1 MGTHSKPVR
10 QGQAREG
17 ATVRVE
23 YKSFMKL
30 LTPTDKGGLPVN
42 NGQASRF
49 DGTVKSKGSKAN
61 SYMIHPPHFDR
72 ALEIIR
78 GGFDVVT
85 KEAQG
90 AGVPPSITA
99 ASVGSEAAASE
110 ATGRPLPS

>member
-1 MGTHSKPVR
+1 
-10 QGQAREG
+10 
-17 ATVRVE
+17 
-23 YKSFMKL
+23 
-30 LTPTDKGGLPVN
+30 
-42 NGQASRF
+42 
-49 DGTVKSKGSKAN
+49 
-61 SYMIHPPHFDR
+61 MIHPPHFDR